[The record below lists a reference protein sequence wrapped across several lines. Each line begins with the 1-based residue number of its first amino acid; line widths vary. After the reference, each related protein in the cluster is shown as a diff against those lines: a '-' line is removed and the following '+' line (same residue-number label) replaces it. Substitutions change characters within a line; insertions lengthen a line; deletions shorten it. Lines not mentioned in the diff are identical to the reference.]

1 MKNLRKGN
9 DFKFI
14 LDLPKEAQPVVG
26 MCEFGKVVIL
36 ATSKSLYALGKP
48 DDVEDFVNN
57 FALRGVVA
65 DQKEQEVK
73 TNPPVKDLRTG
84 K

>member
-9 DFKFI
+9 ILKFI
-14 LDLPKEAQPVVG
+14 SQLPKEAQPVVG
-26 MCEFGKVVIL
+26 MAEFGNLLVL
-36 ATSKSLYALGKP
+36 ATSTSLYALGKP
-48 DDVEDFVNN
+48 DDVEEFVNN